1 MPLQPDS
8 ATPAT
13 PAAAAPA
20 TTAIHDYFAP
30 CPRGLE
36 ALLVT
41 ELQALGASDARPAP
55 GGAAFRGDMALC
67 WRVNLCSRLASR
79 VLRQLVRA
87 PYKTDKEVYDTA
99 FAVDW
104 PALFTVDRSIRVDVN
119 AIRCPLKSLDFVTL
133 RIKDAV
139 CDKFRARVKSR
150 PNVDTRQ
157 PDARIQG
164 FLDATHFT
172 LYIDTSGDALY
183 KRGYRSDAGEAPLKE
198 NLAAGIVM
206 LTGWD
211 RRSPLFDPM
220 CGSGTL
226 VIEAAM
232 MALDMPPGA
241 RREFG
246 FQKFA
251 GHDAGAWQALRAEI
265 MACAAGPRPLEIF
278 ASDISGRELR
288 RTRDNLA
295 AAGLAN
301 VVVTGEADVLEVP
314 APAGGGVL
322 VTNPPY
328 GVRLGETMDLAS
340 FYPKLGDAL
349 KARFA
354 GWNCYVFSGD
364 PQFAKLIRLKASKRT
379 PLFNGALECRLYEYR
394 MVAGSAR
401 KSDTENGSGEQA

>member
-1 MPLQPDS
+1 LNQATLLQG
-8 ATPAT
+8 TLT
-13 PAAAAPA
+13 F
-20 TTAIHDYFAP
+20 FAP

-36 ALLVT
+36 SLLVG
-41 ELQALGASDARPAP
+41 ELQALGASDAQTAP

-67 WRVNLCSRLASR
+67 WRVNLCSRIASR
-79 VLRQLVRA
+79 VLLQLVKA
-87 PYKTDKEVYDTA
+87 PYKTDKEVYDAT
-99 FAVDW
+99 FAIDW
-104 PALFTVDRSIRVDVN
+104 PALFEVAKSIRVDVN
-119 AIRCPLKSLDFVTL
+119 AIRSPVKSLDFVTL

-139 CDKFRARVKSR
+139 CDKFRAKVKSR
-150 PNVDTRQ
+150 PNVDTRE
-157 PDARIQG
+157 PDMRIQG

-172 LYIDTSGDALY
+172 LYIDTSGEPLF
-183 KRGYRSDAGEAPLKE
+183 KRGYRSDVGEAPLKE

-211 RRSPLFDPM
+211 RHAPLYDPM

-241 RREFG
+241 LREFG
-246 FQKFA
+246 FQKFLD
-251 GHDAGAWQALRAEI
+251 HDAAQWQALRTEVMERAS
-265 MACAAGPRPLEIF
+265 PPKPLEIF

-295 AAGLAN
+295 AAGLTN
-301 VVVTGEADVLEVP
+301 VVVTAEADVLEVP
-314 APAGGGVL
+314 APGKEGVL

-328 GVRLGETMDLAS
+328 GVRIGESMDLPA
-340 FYPKLGDAL
+340 FYPKLGDAF

-364 PQFAKLIRLKASKRT
+364 PQFAKLIRLKATKRT
-379 PLFNGALECRLYEYR
+379 PLFNGPLECRLYEYR
-394 MVAGSAR
+394 MVSGSAR
-401 KSDTENGSGEQA
+401 KNAPDGQDVAQKEEGA